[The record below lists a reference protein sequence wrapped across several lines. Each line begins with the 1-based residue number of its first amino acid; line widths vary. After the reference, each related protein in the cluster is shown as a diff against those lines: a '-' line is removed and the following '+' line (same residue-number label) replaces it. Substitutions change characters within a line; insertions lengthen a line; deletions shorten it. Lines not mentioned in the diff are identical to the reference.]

1 VQAVQ
6 ADMSRAD
13 EVARV
18 IDGIAQGG
26 LPLRGVIHSAGVLE
40 DGALLQQD
48 WPRFV
53 RPLGPKLDGS
63 WALHVLTRGEPLDFF
78 VLYSSMASVLGS
90 RGQANHAAAN
100 AFMDALA
107 AHRRALGL
115 PGLSIS
121 WGAWSEVGAAADRQV
136 DQRVVARGIDVIT
149 PAHGLELLEKLMRAE
164 AAHVG
169 VFPVRWERFLAGGD
183 AHGRFVA
190 HFAEHAK
197 GVAKPGAK
205 HADAKPAGAAGAALI
220 DELKQATPQRRRERL
235 LGFVA
240 EHVARVVDAPSAQA
254 IDPRQPLNELGL
266 DSLMA
271 VELRNRLGTGLGL
284 ARSLPATLVFDHPT
298 LEALAA
304 YLEEL
309 VVPAAPVAVAVAK
322 PVDAV
327 GALDEMSDEE
337 VEAMFAKKLKRP

>member
-1 VQAVQ
+1 V
-6 ADMSRAD
+6 
-13 EVARV
+13 
-18 IDGIAQGG
+18 
-26 LPLRGVIHSAGVLE
+26 
-40 DGALLQQD
+40 
-48 WPRFV
+48 
-53 RPLGPKLDGS
+53 
-63 WALHVLTRGEPLDFF
+63 
-78 VLYSSMASVLGS
+78 
-90 RGQANHAAAN
+90 
-100 AFMDALA
+100 
-107 AHRRALGL
+107 
-115 PGLSIS
+115 
-121 WGAWSEVGAAADRQV
+121 
-136 DQRVVARGIDVIT
+136 
-149 PAHGLELLEKLMRAE
+149 
-164 AAHVG
+164 
-169 VFPVRWERFLAGGD
+169 
-183 AHGRFVA
+183 
-190 HFAEHAK
+190 
-197 GVAKPGAK
+197 
-205 HADAKPAGAAGAALI
+205 AAGAALI

>member
-1 VQAVQ
+1 
-6 ADMSRAD
+6 
-13 EVARV
+13 
-18 IDGIAQGG
+18 
-26 LPLRGVIHSAGVLE
+26 
-40 DGALLQQD
+40 
-48 WPRFV
+48 
-53 RPLGPKLDGS
+53 
-63 WALHVLTRGEPLDFF
+63 
-78 VLYSSMASVLGS
+78 
-90 RGQANHAAAN
+90 
-100 AFMDALA
+100 
-107 AHRRALGL
+107 
-115 PGLSIS
+115 
-121 WGAWSEVGAAADRQV
+121 
-136 DQRVVARGIDVIT
+136 
-149 PAHGLELLEKLMRAE
+149 LEKLMRAE
-164 AAHVG
+164 APHAG
-169 VFPVRWERFLAGGD
+169 VFPVRWERFLAGSD
-183 AHGRFVA
+183 AHGRFV
-190 HFAEHAK
+190 EHLRGAAVTK
-197 GVAKPGAK
+197 AGLKPAAGAK
-205 HADAKPAGAAGAALI
+205 AAVAAGAALI

-235 LGFVA
+235 LAFVA

-309 VVPAAPVAVAVAK
+309 AVPAAAAVAAVAK